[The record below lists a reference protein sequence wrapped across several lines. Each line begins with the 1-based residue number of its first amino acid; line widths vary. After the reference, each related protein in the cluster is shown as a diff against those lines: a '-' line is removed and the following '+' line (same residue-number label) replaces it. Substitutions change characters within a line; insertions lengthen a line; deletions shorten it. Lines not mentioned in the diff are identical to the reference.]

1 MGLCK
6 PARYLP
12 PWASDLRS
20 LLASLTYSTF
30 MSTIDHAP
38 ITTVVEKLLENA
50 PIVEFPIETKNPLS

>member
-6 PARYLP
+6 PARYMP

-30 MSTIDHAP
+30 MSTIDYAP
-38 ITTVVEKLLENA
+38 MTAVVEKLLENA
-50 PIVEFPIETKNPLS
+50 PIVEFPVEK